1 MLCTVWPLDG
11 SVLLQKEFRQAA
23 SVNSVV
29 FVAQTILNITSD
41 VRKPSGNSWHRLH
54 QDGKTL
60 FSNTSK
66 LQNKEEEKSSPFWCF
81 VVHDS
86 WIQDSVWTEWLCLLA
101 RRMQSRPGPL
111 RHVTPTPPMTG
122 RFTRRR
128 AEVKVCQTNK
138 LLFGSAELLRV
149 SSLIRAQSRG
159 KTKRRVSW
167 SRSECGEPRWD
178 EGLFE
183 AKASFQVMAHLH
195 FPPSL
200 LDLDHWRCETPWV
213 SEKLQLPPAI
223 LFYYLFFSIFFFGH
237 QLYKSAAPRTHLSR
251 CNGYCGVHWKNISHL
266 IWQAIWARFLRENCL
281 LKCWHLLM
289 KHKPFV
295 LSFSVSNWAFL
306 HLTARWD
313 TKKIRRLQ
321 AFCWL
326 KEGKKKPQS
335 VISLEREHL
344 LCCWLNETWCV
355 LLLSK
360 TTYTH
365 MHRHTPPVNQWVQTL
380 DFFFRLNS
388 LFSLL

>member
-1 MLCTVWPLDG
+1 MFCCSWLMNSRLGLNRMIVSVG
-11 SVLLQKEFRQAA
+11 SQDAEQARTSA
-23 SVNSVV
+23 S
-29 FVAQTILNITSD
+29 
-41 VRKPSGNSWHRLH
+41 RH
-54 QDGKTL
+54 
-60 FSNTSK
+60 SN
-66 LQNKEEEKSSPFWCF
+66 P
-81 VVHDS
+81 
-86 WIQDSVWTEWLCLLA
+86 
-101 RRMQSRPGPL
+101 
-111 RHVTPTPPMTG
+111 PPMTG

-167 SRSECGEPRWD
+167 SLSECGEPRWD

-223 LFYYLFFSIFFFGH
+223 LFYLFFSIFFFGH
-237 QLYKSAAPRTHLSR
+237 QLYKSAAPRTHLRR

-306 HLTARWD
+306 RLTARWD
-313 TKKIRRLQ
+313 TKKIQRLQ

-326 KEGKKKPQS
+326 KEGNKKNP
-335 VISLEREHL
+335 ISYFIRKG
-344 LCCWLNETWCV
+344 TFT
-355 LLLSK
+355 LLLIERDLVCVVAVK
-360 TTYTH
+360 DHIHTH
-365 MHRHTPPVNQWVQTL
+365 AQTHTSCKSMSANPWLLFPSQ
-380 DFFFRLNS
+380 FS
-388 LFSLL
+388 LFFALNQ